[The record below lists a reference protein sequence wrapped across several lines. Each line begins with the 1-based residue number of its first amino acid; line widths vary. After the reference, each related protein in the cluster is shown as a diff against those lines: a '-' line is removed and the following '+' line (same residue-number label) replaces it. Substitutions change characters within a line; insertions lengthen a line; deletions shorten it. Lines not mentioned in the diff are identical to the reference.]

1 MKSWLEWLFYSCWN
15 GDKKELFERT
25 CEEICKP
32 FHKTPNGASYL
43 NKCIVYGIVSTTV
56 LLESLV
62 LVQTWRTEWRCISS
76 NYIWKNF
83 FSVKYMINFS
93 DMTLFSHFQIVLNL
107 SLFKSLKTFK
117 LTPFCLFS
125 NSKFKTMLYKLG
137 EFFFVPL
144 LNSTKQNIDSDL

>member
-1 MKSWLEWLFYSCWN
+1 
-15 GDKKELFERT
+15 
-25 CEEICKP
+25 
-32 FHKTPNGASYL
+32 
-43 NKCIVYGIVSTTV
+43 
-56 LLESLV
+56 
-62 LVQTWRTEWRCISS
+62 
-76 NYIWKNF
+76 
-83 FSVKYMINFS
+83 
-93 DMTLFSHFQIVLNL
+93 MTLFSHFQIVLVIILKVLNL